1 MSKLLTIAPR
11 ISEKSYLQSQSLN
24 VYIFDVPKTS
34 NKVQIAKAVTEQYGV
49 TVEAVRT
56 QITKGKAKKTNR
68 KRSQAIKGKR
78 SDNKTAYVTL
88 KKGDSITVFET
99 EGEA

>member
-1 MSKLLTIAPR
+1 
-11 ISEKSYLQSQSLN
+11 
-24 VYIFDVPKTS
+24 
-34 NKVQIAKAVTEQYGV
+34 NKVQIAEAVTEQYGV

-56 QITKGKAKKTNR
+56 QITKGKVKKTNR